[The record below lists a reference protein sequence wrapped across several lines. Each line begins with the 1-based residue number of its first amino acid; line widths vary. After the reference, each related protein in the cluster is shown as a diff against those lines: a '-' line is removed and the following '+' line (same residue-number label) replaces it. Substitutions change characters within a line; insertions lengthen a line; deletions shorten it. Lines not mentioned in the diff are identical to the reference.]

1 MIFATTVDTALRFAS
16 WRFFIQP
23 NDNLKQMRITVSH
36 TKSKAEVIRSVDQSF
51 DDLFRGIGVIPI
63 QFVDERR
70 SWQGSTLTFSFSAK
84 MGFVSTPMSGTIEV
98 TDRDITIDADL
109 GLLER
114 LIPTAKARSAIT
126 NRVTRLLT

>member
-1 MIFATTVDTALRFAS
+1 M
-16 WRFFIQP
+16 
-23 NDNLKQMRITVSH
+23 
-36 TKSKAEVIRSVDQSF
+36 RSVDRSF
-51 DDLFRGIGVIPI
+51 DDLFRGVGVIPI

-70 SWQGSTLTFSFSAK
+70 SWQGSTLTFSLSAK

-114 LIPTAKARSAIT
+114 LIPATKARDSIT
-126 NRVTRLLT
+126 SRVRALLA